1 MIGAVDMDLSEVI
14 AKNIETLV
22 SQAGISMNRF
32 LKDNGF
38 NTSFFNDIKKGA
50 IPSAQK
56 IVKIADYFGV
66 STDSLLGR
74 STQPELFLK
83 DLPDE
88 AIEKIKEYVDY
99 IRSKYSPD
107 TKV

>member
-1 MIGAVDMDLSEVI
+1 MELSEVLVH
-14 AKNIETLV
+14 NIEMLV
-22 SQAGISMNRF
+22 SQAGITVNRF

-38 NTSFFNDIKKGA
+38 NTSFYNYLKKGA

-56 IVKIADYFGV
+56 IVKIADYFNV

-74 STQPELFLK
+74 STQPELYLK

-88 AIEKIKEYVDY
+88 AIQNIKEYVEF
-99 IRSKYSPD
+99 IRGKY
-107 TKV
+107 TQA

>member
-1 MIGAVDMDLSEVI
+1 MNLSEVI
-14 AKNIETLV
+14 AKNVETLV
-22 SQAGISMNRF
+22 LQAGISMNRF

-56 IVKIADYFGV
+56 IVIIADYFDV

-74 STQPELFLK
+74 SKQPELYLK
-83 DLPDE
+83 DLPEE
-88 AIEKIKEYVDY
+88 AIQKIKEYVDF
-99 IRSKYSPD
+99 IRSKYAPD
-107 TKV
+107 T

>member
-1 MIGAVDMDLSEVI
+1 MELSEFI

-22 SQAGISMNRF
+22 SQAGITINRF

-38 NTSFFNDIKKGA
+38 NTSFYNDLKKGA
-50 IPSAQK
+50 VPSAQK

-74 STQPELFLK
+74 SSQPELYLK
-83 DLPDE
+83 DLPEE
-88 AIEKIKEYVDY
+88 AVQNIKEYVEF
-99 IRSKYSPD
+99 IRNKY
-107 TKV
+107 TGLN